1 MLKKL
6 NSELKKWVESSLN
19 WVLEQCSTSYIALIC
34 QPRAIPSQRASH
46 PPAGLRNCPDRL
58 LLLERHEVTHFFCS
72 LAHPNQVMSCKDN
85 YWLLSQTFPE
95 MIGRVMNTQHVIST
109 MSFHSR
115 KWEHA
120 RRFNIQCLIG
130 KLVLLW
136 CSNTS
141 NRVYTTFLSLTQST
155 MSQTCEMNLFSNC
168 SFLLFRKRRASQA
181 TMHAGK
187 EQCGFERFF
196 KCSSEI
202 LVFLFIL
209 NPTLYPKNLL

>member
-34 QPRAIPSQRASH
+34 PPRAIPSQRASH

-115 KWEHA
+115 KWKHA

-187 EQCGFERFF
+187 EHCGFERFF